1 MWQEYGMEKSY
12 SPAERTLNKSLKSK
26 IRPAVCAG
34 GYVCRAWSRWV
45 VVWAGGGKRASVF
58 HGLSMPY
65 PRAERG
71 P

>member
-1 MWQEYGMEKSY
+1 VPSVE
-12 SPAERTLNKSLKSK
+12 PVDR
-26 IRPAVCAG
+26 
-34 GYVCRAWSRWV
+34 
-45 VVWAGGGKRASVF
+45 VWAGGGKRASVF